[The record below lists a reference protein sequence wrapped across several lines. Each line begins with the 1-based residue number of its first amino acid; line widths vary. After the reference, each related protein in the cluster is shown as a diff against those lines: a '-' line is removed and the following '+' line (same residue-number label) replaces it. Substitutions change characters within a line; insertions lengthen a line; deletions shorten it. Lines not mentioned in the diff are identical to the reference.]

1 MSLSHQD
8 WEPVVLGKKTKKR
21 AKPNRPAT
29 APATRPGGG
38 NRSAFGHG
46 PMGTTAT
53 NAAALAR
60 ETETFRPERVQ
71 LAVSRAIQQ
80 SRVGA
85 GLTQKQLAQR
95 INVRPAVVQAYE
107 NGTAAPNGRVVQ
119 RIERALGLAFGVIS
133 GRKRRKKK
141 KNKEGVREGGRA
153 VV

>member
-21 AKPNRPAT
+21 ATPYRPAA

-38 NRSAFGHG
+38 GGNPSAFGHG

-107 NGTAAPNGRVVQ
+107 NGSAAPNGRVVQ
-119 RIERALGLAFGVIS
+119 RIERALGLAFGAIS

-141 KNKEGVREGGRA
+141 NKKGAREGGR
-153 VV
+153 